1 MPTYKL
7 SRNSDDDGMGG
18 RDYIHVVENR
28 KRRYHENLSKRVPN

>member
-28 KRRYHENLSKRVPN
+28 KRRYESLGERVPN